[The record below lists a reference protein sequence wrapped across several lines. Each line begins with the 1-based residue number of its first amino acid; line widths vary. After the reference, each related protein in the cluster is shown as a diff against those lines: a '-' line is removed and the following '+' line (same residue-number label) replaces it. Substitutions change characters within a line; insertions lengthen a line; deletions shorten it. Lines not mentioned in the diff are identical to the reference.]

1 MYCQNRI
8 SVIRKSFYEKS
19 SDNPADIIMQFN
31 NYSLKQNSVWIK
43 DPGFLYLWENPYAEE
58 ISINENDVTRDQ

>member
-1 MYCQNRI
+1 MYRQNRI

-43 DPGFLYLWENPYAEE
+43 DPGFLYL
-58 ISINENDVTRDQ
+58 